1 MIIKG
6 KNSSQINLPQVP
18 PSIKLTFLPV
28 RFFEQYSNIYQN
40 SWKEITVIVRSMNK
54 LSQQSG
60 LCFKICIAYVLKI
73 CSKIYFQLFKEIL
86 AII

>member
-6 KNSSQINLPQVP
+6 KNSLQINLPQVP

-40 SWKEITVIVRSMNK
+40 SWKEIMVIVRSMNK
-54 LSQQSG
+54 QSG
-60 LCFKICIAYVLKI
+60 LCFKICIAYFLKI